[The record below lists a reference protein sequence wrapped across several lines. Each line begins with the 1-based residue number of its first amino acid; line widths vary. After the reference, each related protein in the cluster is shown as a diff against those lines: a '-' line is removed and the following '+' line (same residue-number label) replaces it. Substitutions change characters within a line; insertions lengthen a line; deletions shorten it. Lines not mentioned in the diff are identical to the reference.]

1 MAAEMAAETWMVV
14 ITMTTTI
21 TTIIMIMIISLLG
34 LAAITIRGFGVVFM
48 VLGGEVIM
56 VPEFGALMAM
66 QILFLGLI
74 ILTHHLSLQF
84 PLAPL
89 FTYNSK
95 NPNLLNQ
102 KPATGIIAKPHKD
115 IIRMSKSAPAVG
127 YKLPLSRMHNNKREY
142 HESN

>member
-1 MAAEMAAETWMVV
+1 MAAEIVGETWMAV

-21 TTIIMIMIISLLG
+21 TTLIMIMITSLLG
-34 LAAITIRGFGVVFM
+34 LVAITIRGFGVVFM
-48 VLGGEVIM
+48 VLDGEVIM
-56 VPEFGALMAM
+56 VPEFGVLMAM

-74 ILTHHLSLQF
+74 IYTHHLSLQL

-102 KPATGIIAKPHKD
+102 KPATGIIAKPHKH

-127 YKLPLSRMHNNKREY
+127 YKLPLSLMHNNKREY